1 MKVPKIFNFAAI
13 LAGDIVIHENASS
26 PSHITALKKSS
37 VWLHWNYTYGG
48 DYSNI
53 ITFSHQSITYKSR
66 YGSTPVE
73 LARRK
78 DQFSAI
84 KKLSSISDPIGTR
97 IAVISDNCTLVVHDL
112 RLNDSGSSFSSY
124 VSSFYKGK
132 PRPNSH
138 LKPIVQLLVQG
149 NSFSFI

>member
-1 MKVPKIFNFAAI
+1 MPKIFNFAAI
-13 LAGDIVIHENASS
+13 LAGEIIIHEKISS
-26 PSHITALKKSS
+26 PSQITALKKSS

-48 DYSNI
+48 DHSNI
-53 ITFSHQSITYKSR
+53 IKFSHQSITYKSR

-73 LARRK
+73 LARRT

-97 IAVISDNCTLVVHDL
+97 ITVISDNSTLVVHNL
-112 RLNDSGSSFSSY
+112 QVNDSGSNFSSY
-124 VSSFYKGK
+124 VSRFYDGK
-132 PRPNSH
+132 PRPTH
-138 LKPIVQLLVQG
+138 LKPSVQLLVQG